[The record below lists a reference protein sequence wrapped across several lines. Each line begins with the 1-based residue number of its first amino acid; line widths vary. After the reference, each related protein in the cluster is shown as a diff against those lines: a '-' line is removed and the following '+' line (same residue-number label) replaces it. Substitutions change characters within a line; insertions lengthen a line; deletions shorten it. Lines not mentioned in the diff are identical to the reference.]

1 MSVYSVGMIT
11 ITDREAYDRYASR
24 FLEVLKPF
32 GGRLLVAD
40 EQSRPIEGHRPFSK
54 IVILEFA
61 DEAAFSNWF
70 YSADYQQIATDR
82 HAGADAVIVLARG
95 LGEASAG

>member
-24 FLEVLKPF
+24 FMEVLKAF

-40 EQSRPIEGHRPFSK
+40 EKTRLIEGRWPYGK
-54 IVILEFA
+54 LVILEFA

-70 YSADYQQIATDR
+70 YSADYQQIAADR
-82 HAGADAVIVLARG
+82 HAGAAAVIVLARG
-95 LGEASAG
+95 EGSTG